1 MPARLMAIEGF
12 ISGQTFFVPDDEP
25 LRIGRM
31 PDAEIPIMEQSMSR
45 NHCEVFRKGDAY
57 MLLDQGSSNG
67 TFVNDK
73 RTETCVLKSGDE
85 VRTGSIKFVFAI
97 DEEAAK
103 EIPTKLILVPEA
115 EEKGSK
121 DRQFEAEKSGR
132 KDSAL
137 IQLLE
142 PLRQQR
148 IPNAS
153 PEAKTIAEPKD
164 VPETIKPKTV
174 AQGSSPALERI
185 QPKQETKEAAKKG
198 THPVIEAGVPTISE
212 PRKRPAPPSKRHFV
226 NRCPNCTKPIYQ
238 DEMDSGQC
246 KTLEA
251 KLHCPG
257 CTECIEL
264 VGKDFG
270 DYHVFGLLSI
280 SSIGAIYRAQHIET
294 DHPVALKIMTREAAK
309 GEDAVLRYIRQ
320 AKVGKEIDHPNI
332 AAIYD
337 LGAFEGKPFIVIQ
350 FIAGQSL
357 MSMIHQKGKLTQKE
371 AAAFVWPIAD
381 GLYHAHERD
390 IIIRDFRPHL
400 IKISQKSVPILTD
413 LGLAK
418 SISDPGSQL
427 TGQHQRVGK
436 PGYLAPEQ
444 IRTEKKLDH
453 RVDIYAL
460 GATLYHAVTGR
471 PPFVGETA
479 REIMQKTLGDPAPNP
494 TEFNTGLSDDFVLA
508 IATAMAK
515 KPEERFIS
523 AKQFGAVLK
532 HFA

>member
-12 ISGQTFFVPDDEP
+12 ITGQTFFVPEEEP

-45 NHCEVFRKGDAY
+45 NHCEIFQKGNKY
-57 MLLDQGSSNG
+57 MLLDQGSANG
-67 TFVNDK
+67 TYVNGE
-73 RTETCVLKSGDE
+73 RTETCALKSGDE
-85 VRTGSIKFVFAI
+85 VRTGSIRFVFAI
-97 DEEAAK
+97 DEAAAK
-103 EIPTKLILVPEA
+103 EIPTKLILVPGA
-115 EEKGSK
+115 EEKKSK
-121 DRQFEAEKSGR
+121 DKKFESENGDH

-142 PLRQQR
+142 PLKHQK
-148 IPNAS
+148 IPSAS
-153 PEAKTIAEPKD
+153 PEAKTIAEAQDAPQP
-164 VPETIKPKTV
+164 VKPRTG
-174 AQGSSPALERI
+174 AGASSPALERLL
-185 QPKQETKEAAKKG
+185 PKQEAEAKRKG
-198 THPVIEAGVPTISE
+198 SHPVVGVGIPTISE
-212 PRKRPAPPSKRHFV
+212 PRERPAPPAKRAFV
-226 NRCPNCTKPIYQ
+226 SRCPNCTKPIYQ
-238 DEMDSGQC
+238 DEVDSRQC

-270 DYHVFGLLSI
+270 DYRVYGLLSI

-309 GEDAVLRYIRQ
+309 GQDAVLRYIRQ

-337 LGAFEGKPFIVIQ
+337 FGSIEGKPYIVIQ
-350 FIAGQSL
+350 FVAGHSL
-357 MSMIHQKGKLTQKE
+357 MSLIQRNGKLTEKE
-371 AAAFVWPIAD
+371 AAGYIWPIAD
-381 GLYHAHERD
+381 GLFHAHERD

-400 IKISQKSVPILTD
+400 IKISQKGVPILTD

-418 SISDPGSQL
+418 SISEPGSQL
-427 TGQHQRVGK
+427 TSQYQRVGK

-453 RVDIYAL
+453 RVDIFAL
-460 GATLYHAVTGR
+460 GATLYHTVTGH
-471 PPFVGETA
+471 PPFEGETA
-479 REIMQKTLGDPAPNP
+479 REIMQKTLDELAPNP
-494 TEFNTGLSDDFVLA
+494 KQFNPDLSDDFVLA

-515 KPEERFIS
+515 KPEERFVT